1 MIRWLM
7 AAALVALPVAAS
19 AQGAPGSIEARLR
32 KVEDELAIRRIQ
44 VDYAAYLDGRDYKA
58 YAALFTPDGEWAN
71 AGASHKGRAAIE
83 KMLTM
88 LGPDGS
94 ENKANFHI
102 ISNPQVNVTGDTATA
117 VSRYLFVMR
126 GKDGRPVPSLAG
138 IYTDSLVRDGAG
150 WKIKRRVA
158 NDIMP
163 SREEWAK
170 IIAAQNGE

>member
-1 MIRWLM
+1 MSLRHWPI
-7 AAALVALPVAAS
+7 AAALAILPAGLC
-19 AQGAPGSIEARLR
+19 AQGTLEARLQ
-32 KVEDELAIRRIQ
+32 KVEDELAIRRVL
-44 VDYAAYLDGRDYKA
+44 VDYAATLDGRDYKA
-58 YAALFTPDGEWAN
+58 YALLFTPDGEWTN
-71 AGASHKGRAAIE
+71 GTGAQKGRPAIE

-94 ENKANFHI
+94 ENKSNFHI
-102 ISNPQVNVTGDTATA
+102 ISNPQVTVTGDTATA

-138 IYTDSLVRDGAG
+138 IYTDSLVREGAG

-158 NDIMP
+158 ADIMP

-170 IIAAQNGE
+170 IIAEQAKP

>member
-1 MIRWLM
+1 MIRWLI

-19 AQGAPGSIEARLR
+19 AQGAPATIEARLR
-32 KVEDELAIRRIQ
+32 KVEDELAIRRIL
-44 VDYAAYLDGRDYKA
+44 VDYAARLDGRDYKA

-71 AGASHKGRAAIE
+71 GAGSHKGREAIE
-83 KMLTM
+83 KMLGM
-88 LGPDGS
+88 LGPAGA
-94 ENKANFHI
+94 ENKSNFHI
-102 ISNPQVNVTGDTATA
+102 ITNPQVDVTGDTATA

-163 SREEWAK
+163 SREEWAR
-170 IIAAQNGE
+170 IIAAQNGQ